1 MLQAEEIANAQTLSL
16 EQTVSKNQQ
25 KGQRGWHAGKQR
37 VALWAETRLCFVLPV
52 SAGWITVD

>member
-25 KGQRGWHAGKQR
+25 KGQSGWHAGKR